1 MLSRFFIRLS
11 RARSFFVMLK
21 QKRTVTVTTQTTIWS
36 SATLPKKNAAKKVV
50 AAPHLWFITFCINT
64 RYINLKYIFIHFY
77 FRGAVWLVGIIIIGL
92 TFCYCSKQKCKK
104 KITPGESEL
113 EMREN
118 SRRCAASAPPLSIIS
133 GSDLR
138 PNDDLPTYE
147 EAVAQKKDL
156 TIRWWS
162 DSGGHWVVSALETLP
177 SNVNKI
183 RWQLLAS

>member
-1 MLSRFFIRLS
+1 MSSGSFLLYFFSFYLSTAFGEVIFCYVKIKEEGHRHHSNHHMVFCDS
-11 RARSFFVMLK
+11 AK
-21 QKRTVTVTTQTTIWS
+21 EKCCEEGCC
-36 SATLPKKNAAKKVV
+36 SATPM
-50 AAPHLWFITFCINT
+50 IY
-64 RYINLKYIFIHFY
+64 YIL
-77 FRGAVWLVGIIIIGL
+77 GAIWLVGIIIIGL

-156 TIRWWS
+156 TIR
-162 DSGGHWVVSALETLP
+162 
-177 SNVNKI
+177 
-183 RWQLLAS
+183 